1 MQTRWT
7 ALAAVAL
14 TVWLGL
20 ESIRT
25 SLAMIV
31 WNIGEDR
38 PPTQLALIALCIWLI
53 GVLVA
58 PLARRLSGR
67 RPEVPLAALFG
78 LVVVAN
84 AVVAH
89 PVLTPV
95 LGTATLVTWLWFLPT
110 LVLAIGRAGA
120 ADLLT
125 PGIIIGVA
133 AQVALQHALHGM
145 DLAMLRG
152 PLAGAIAIV
161 LAAALVASTRALR
174 TDQPA
179 QPTVTAGWGLV
190 ALGPYLVLQLTLLA
204 NTGRVQM
211 LGDLGSQP
219 AAAMILLGLVA
230 GCGLLTVTLPRTLL
244 GTAAVGV
251 VLVLGRAGWLQGH
264 GVWLVALLQALLVPL
279 LAAALTPVAPGR
291 PARVY
296 GGLAG
301 AAVLILLFLFL
312 FYSRYG
318 WPALWQIMGLMAV
331 VPAIVTTV
339 TPRALGGA
347 SRVALQILVIG
358 GLGIGV
364 HAATQPGAPAAS
376 GPAPV
381 ELRVL
386 TYNIH
391 MAFDA
396 HSVPAPEAVARVI
409 DASRADLV
417 ALQEVGRGWTVNGG
431 ADLASWLQWR
441 LPQYR
446 LIYGPMNGDLWGN
459 VILSRY
465 PISRSGTVRY
475 PIRQS
480 AFQRGLVWA
489 TVPSEA
495 GEVLFVNTHFSAY
508 GPYEPDRLAQAGD
521 LVEFWRA
528 RPRTII
534 AGDFNAVPTSPVI
547 KRVRAAG
554 LRDLTTLHGLGDTPT
569 YSALGPYERIDY
581 IFASSDVESL
591 AAAVSRVTASDHL
604 PVLSVIRLR

>member
-14 TVWLGL
+14 TIWLGL

-38 PPTQLALIALCIWLI
+38 PPTQLALIAMGIWLV
-53 GVLVA
+53 GLVIA

-67 RPEVPLAALFG
+67 RPEVSLAVLFG
-78 LVVVAN
+78 LVAVAN
-84 AVVAH
+84 AVVVH
-89 PVLTPV
+89 PVLTPA
-95 LGTATLVTWLWFLPT
+95 LGIAMLVTWLWFLPT
-110 LVLAIGRAGA
+110 LVMAIGRADA

-125 PGIIIGVA
+125 PGIVTGVA

-152 PLAGAIAIV
+152 PLAGAIAVV
-161 LAAALVASTRALR
+161 LATALVGSTRALR
-174 TDQPA
+174 VDQPA
-179 QPTVTAGWGLV
+179 QSAGAPGWGLV
-190 ALGPYLVLQLTLLA
+190 VLGPYLVLQLTLLA

-211 LGDLGSQP
+211 LGNVGPQP
-219 AAAMILLGLVA
+219 AAAIILLGLVA
-230 GCGLLTVTLPRTLL
+230 GCGLLAVTPPRVLL
-244 GTAAVGV
+244 GTGAVAV
-251 VLVLGRAGWLQGH
+251 VLVLGRTGWLQDN
-264 GVWLVALLQALLVPL
+264 GVWLVGLLQALLVPL
-279 LAAALTPVAPGR
+279 LAAALTPVISER
-291 PARVY
+291 PARVD
-296 GGLAG
+296 GGLIG
-301 AAVLILLFLFL
+301 AAVLMFLFIFL

-318 WPALWQIMGLMAV
+318 WPALWQIMGLIAVIPAV
-331 VPAIVTTV
+331 VMSV
-339 TPRALGGA
+339 TPRAVAGTA
-347 SRVALQILVIG
+347 QVALLPLVIA

-364 HAATQPGAPAAS
+364 HAATPHASLAAP
-376 GPAPV
+376 GPAPM

-396 HSVPAPEAVARVI
+396 HSVPAPQTLARVI
-409 DASRADLV
+409 SASRADLV

-431 ADLASWLQWR
+431 ADLAQWLQWR

-459 VILSRY
+459 AILSRY
-465 PISRSGTVRY
+465 PISGSGTIRY
-475 PIRQS
+475 AIRES

-489 TVPSEA
+489 TIPSEV
-495 GEVLFVNTHFSAY
+495 GELLFVSTHLSPYA
-508 GPYEPDRLAQAGD
+508 PYEQDRLVQAGD
-521 LVEFWRA
+521 LVAFWRN

-534 AGDFNAVPTSPVI
+534 AGDFNTVPTSSVI
-547 KRVRAAG
+547 QRVQAAG
-554 LRDLTTLHGLGDTPT
+554 LRDLTTQRGVGTPT
-569 YSALGPYERIDY
+569 YSALDPYEQIDY
-581 IFASSDVESL
+581 IFGSSEVESL

-604 PVLSVIRLR
+604 PVLVVIRLR